1 MKYCNLNYSFGLY
14 FISGPMVY
22 GACFCPLSSENDLAN
37 LGCDDSK
44 ALKEERRDEL
54 FNVIDQNSSD
64 FLGWII
70 TILSPNF
77 LSTSMLSQ

>member
-1 MKYCNLNYSFGLY
+1 MQILIVLNFL
-14 FISGPMVY
+14 GPMVY
-22 GACFCPLSSENDLAN
+22 GACFCPLSSNEDLTN

-44 ALKEERRDEL
+44 ALKEEQRDEL
-54 FNVIDQNSSD
+54 FTTINQKSSE

-77 LSTSMLSQ
+77 LSNSMLSR